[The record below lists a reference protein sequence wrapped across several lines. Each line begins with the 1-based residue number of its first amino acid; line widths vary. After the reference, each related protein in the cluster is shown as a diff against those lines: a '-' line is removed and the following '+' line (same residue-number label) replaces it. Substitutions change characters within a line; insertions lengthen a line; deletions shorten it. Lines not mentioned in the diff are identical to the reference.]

1 MPEKEPNYGGG
12 RDFYHADNGGRE
24 RRYLEMEE
32 SESRLFG
39 SRPRKNEK
47 TRQLTDWRERKKG
60 LRENKSA
67 RWWIV
72 DQASSLSLSLWQADV
87 HREIIFSGLCNRK
100 EKERENGWHSSK
112 KWSENKREHTVVI
125 TDHSSRRRI
134 QNRLR
139 FLTLERSYKR
149 ETKAV
154 LCLWKLK
161 SAHKHCTT
169 KCMLWAMPV

>member
-1 MPEKEPNYGGG
+1 M
-12 RDFYHADNGGRE
+12 RTMAAE
-24 RRYLEMEE
+24 RGDILKWK
-32 SESRLFG
+32 SLRLACSVQG
-39 SRPRKNEK
+39 HGKMRKLVNW
-47 TRQLTDWRERKKG
+47 QDWRERKKRIK
-60 LRENKSA
+60 REQKCTMMNRRSGVK
-67 RWWIV
+67 
-72 DQASSLSLSLWQADV
+72 SLSLSLWQADV

-100 EKERENGWHSSK
+100 EKEREDGWHSSK
-112 KWSENKREHTVVI
+112 NWSENKREHTVVI

>member
-1 MPEKEPNYGGG
+1 MPEKSPTMEVGATSIM
-12 RDFYHADNGGRE
+12 RTMAAE
-24 RRYLEMEE
+24 RGDILKWKSLSLACSVQGHGKM
-32 SESRLFG
+32 
-39 SRPRKNEK
+39 RKLVNW
-47 TRQLTDWRERKKG
+47 QDWRERKKG

-100 EKERENGWHSSK
+100 EKEREDGWHSSK
-112 KWSENKREHTVVI
+112 NWSENKREHTVVI

-169 KCMLWAMPV
+169 KCMLRAMPV

>member
-1 MPEKEPNYGGG
+1 
-12 RDFYHADNGGRE
+12 
-24 RRYLEMEE
+24 MEE

-39 SRPRKNEK
+39 SRPQKNEK
-47 TRQLTDWRERKKG
+47 TRQLTDWREKKRIK
-60 LRENKSA
+60 REQKCTMMNRRSGVK
-67 RWWIV
+67 
-72 DQASSLSLSLWQADV
+72 SLSLSLWQADV

-100 EKERENGWHSSK
+100 IKEREDGWHSSK
-112 KWSENKREHTVVI
+112 NWSENKREHTVVI